1 MNIKIKDYLLVP
13 SDAAKDRFDLSVSV
27 TRERINKKREKTG
40 ETYEDHNVIGYGMT
54 LGSCITKIISN
65 ELANDERV
73 VSLAEFVDEYEKQRE
88 SIMDILNHTNHD
100 TRIYFC

>member
-27 TRERINKKREKTG
+27 TRNKINKKREKTG
-40 ETYEDHNVIGYGMT
+40 ETYEDHNVIVYGMK

-65 ELANDERV
+65 ELANDEKV
-73 VSLAEFVDEYEKQRE
+73 VSLKEFVEEYEKQRK
-88 SIMDILNHTNHD
+88 SIMDILNPAQP
-100 TRIYFC
+100 

>member
-27 TRERINKKREKTG
+27 TRNKINKKREKTG

-54 LGSCITKIISN
+54 LGSCITKVISN
-65 ELANDERV
+65 ELANDEKV
-73 VSLAEFVDEYEKQRE
+73 VSLKEFVEEYEKQRK
-88 SIMDILNHTNHD
+88 SIMDILNIN
-100 TRIYFC
+100 I